1 MKLTDENFQ
10 LAVKVGGL
18 LLFVSTVGNLYLLLR
33 HREIYRD
40 AARVELMVQQQ
51 GTVIAMRQQLIDGL
65 LREFGSRAKTD
76 PGVAEIFNRY
86 RVSTNTSAAAKP

>member
-18 LLFVSTVGNLYLLLR
+18 LLFASTVGNLYLLLL

-40 AARVELMVQQQ
+40 AMRVEAVVQQQ
-51 GTVIAMRQQLIDGL
+51 GTVIAMRQQLIEGL
-65 LREFGSRAKTD
+65 LREFANRAKTD
-76 PGVAEIFNRY
+76 PGIAEIFSRY
-86 RVSTNTSAAAKP
+86 RTSTNTTAAAKP